1 MVVEKFVR
9 MYDSAKGLKEVTA
22 LVTSAGAQDAG
33 KIMATNAQGKMDDT
47 LLPAGVGPE
56 VQTAVATEALA
67 ANDVVNIYDDTGTLS
82 CRKADASDG
91 TKKAHGFVKASVEM
105 GANATIY
112 TDGFLPGVGLTKG
125 SLYFLSETS
134 GLITSTPPT
143 TAGAIVQAIGAA
155 VSATAIKFDP
165 DHLVIERA

>member
-1 MVVEKFVR
+1 MVVEKFVKV
-9 MYDSAKGLKEVTA
+9 DDAAKGLKEVTA
-22 LVTSAGAQDAG
+22 LVVSAGAGSAG
-33 KIMATNAQGKMDDT
+33 KIIATNPDGKLDDT
-47 LLPAGVGPE
+47 LLPVGVGPE

-155 VSATAIKFDP
+155 ISATAIKFDP